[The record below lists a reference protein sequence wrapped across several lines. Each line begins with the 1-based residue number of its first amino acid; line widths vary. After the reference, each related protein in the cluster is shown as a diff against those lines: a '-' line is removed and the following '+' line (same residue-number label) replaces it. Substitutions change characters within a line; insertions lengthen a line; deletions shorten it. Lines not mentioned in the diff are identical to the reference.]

1 MYFPSIEKGDTQMKF
16 QNLAVIFAIIV
27 IPISLIMSAVIQ
39 SNIDTINMQT
49 SYDTKLSNAT
59 YDAVKAF
66 QLNTI
71 NSEFSTVQNAK
82 LDDIEASASIFF
94 TTLANN
100 LGVGGY
106 NEDVLKTYVPALVY
120 TLYDGYYIYA
130 PYRNT
135 ENGNKL
141 ESGIKPYVYYTCRY
155 VNGNNDFIVN
165 YTLDNYIII
174 YGTVNGQYV
183 TKSGFLINP
192 DNFNGSTYKGNT
204 ISKEN
209 LSENM
214 IMRNGNTYQTT
225 TLRYKYYN
233 GQTVYTENNGA
244 SWFTY
249 KAENKNEIKGVPAGV
264 EDTSALSYYQEAKEF
279 SQWVNANL
287 SNISASDAKEIG
299 GQTIEEFKGNNAKI
313 FAMNNSNDP
322 DDKASQFNE
331 HRRRVIKRC
340 IQDNLNNAIANYN
353 NNSQGNNSTYNFKM
367 PILTESDWDKLLD
380 NICVISFM
388 QGIPIG
394 SKYYNG
400 YTIVPNNKNKE
411 VVNSSSI
418 YFVSDDGEYH
428 DINCTDIAG
437 KNIIGYSN
445 IDFERRSIPS
455 KDASGEQIYNYYCP
469 HDNTGDYECIVS
481 SNKLQN
487 KQIDALSQ
495 NVKNAY
501 YTALGR
507 IKYGL
512 YKTNAFG
519 IN

>member
-165 YTLDNYIII
+165 Y
-174 YGTVNGQYV
+174 G
-183 TKSGFLINP
+183 
-192 DNFNGSTYKGNT
+192 NF
-204 ISKEN
+204 
-209 LSENM
+209 
-214 IMRNGNTYQTT
+214 
-225 TLRYKYYN
+225 
-233 GQTVYTENNGA
+233 
-244 SWFTY
+244 
-249 KAENKNEIKGVPAGV
+249 
-264 EDTSALSYYQEAKEF
+264 
-279 SQWVNANL
+279 
-287 SNISASDAKEIG
+287 
-299 GQTIEEFKGNNAKI
+299 
-313 FAMNNSNDP
+313 
-322 DDKASQFNE
+322 
-331 HRRRVIKRC
+331 
-340 IQDNLNNAIANYN
+340 
-353 NNSQGNNSTYNFKM
+353 
-367 PILTESDWDKLLD
+367 
-380 NICVISFM
+380 
-388 QGIPIG
+388 
-394 SKYYNG
+394 
-400 YTIVPNNKNKE
+400 
-411 VVNSSSI
+411 
-418 YFVSDDGEYH
+418 
-428 DINCTDIAG
+428 
-437 KNIIGYSN
+437 
-445 IDFERRSIPS
+445 
-455 KDASGEQIYNYYCP
+455 
-469 HDNTGDYECIVS
+469 
-481 SNKLQN
+481 
-487 KQIDALSQ
+487 
-495 NVKNAY
+495 
-501 YTALGR
+501 
-507 IKYGL
+507 
-512 YKTNAFG
+512 
-519 IN
+519 